1 MTVQKFLYLD
11 FDGVLHPNFTH
22 KGNLFCHIPKFEEAI
37 QWADINVVISSSW
50 RFQESPD
57 WLTRLFSP
65 SFRTN
70 VVGFTGDAFIGK
82 HARWNEITA
91 HVKTN
96 QVIDWMALD
105 DAKNEFPDDCQNLIL
120 CDGKK
125 GLDTPQL
132 DLLKKWLMT

>member
-1 MTVQKFLYLD
+1 MSSQKFLYLD
-11 FDGVLHPNFTH
+11 FDGVLHPNFTN

-57 WLTRLFSP
+57 WLIRLFSP
-65 SFRTN
+65 RIRDS
-70 VVGFTGDAFIGK
+70 VIGFTGDAHIGQ
-82 HARWNEITA
+82 HARWHEIVA